1 MAHTRRTLKLT
12 TESRNVVAD
21 RNLGFRSLYNVRA
34 SQNIR
39 GVTIEELYFPAWDLT
54 LDASGRIAIADG
66 ALSTAQ
72 AVANEARLFV
82 DDAYFIQDRGIPHFA
97 IDLGQ
102 KNNGAI
108 LRSYLNRAAISVD
121 DVREVINIEVETIDR
136 ESRTLTGK
144 IEFKTIGDDN
154 GTITT
159 HF

>member
-1 MAHTRRTLKLT
+1 M
-12 TESRNVVAD
+12 
-21 RNLGFRSLYNVRA
+21 GFRSLYDVRT
-34 SQNIR
+34 SKDIR

-66 ALSTAQ
+66 AMATAQ
-72 AVANEARLFV
+72 AVANEARLFT

-108 LRSYLNRAAISVD
+108 LRSYLNRSANSVD
-121 DVREVINIEVETIDR
+121 DVQEVISIEVENIDR
-136 ESRTLTGK
+136 ETRTLTGK
-144 IEFKTIGDDN
+144 IEFKTIGDSN